1 MQALPPKY
9 VKSVMV
15 TNNFADDVLH
25 VVGTFKSGET
35 KELALPHGA
44 TVIVKRKIDQGDW
57 KSVDPVINVT
67 VKYSA
72 EGGVVTSQDVSSD
85 GGVKR
90 FALTIRKDANGNA
103 HNQLLES

>member
-15 TNNFADDVLH
+15 TNNFADDILH

-35 KELALPHGA
+35 KELALPNGA

-57 KSVDPVINVT
+57 KAVDPVINVT
-67 VKYSA
+67 VKYSP

-90 FALTIRKDANGNA
+90 FTLTIFKEADGNA
-103 HNQLLES
+103 RPQLLQS